1 MVMRQIDEII
11 IHCTA
16 TRPNWWEDKT
26 TEEKVAEVKRW
37 HVQDNN
43 WSDLG
48 YHYLLDR
55 DGTQAKG
62 RPIEKAGAHCKG
74 HNSNSIG
81 IALFGG
87 HGSSERDTFNEH
99 YTVEQNKALRELLA
113 DLSDTY
119 GIKKITGHN
128 QYAPKACPGFDVPRW
143 LARKP
148 AAPVRTKA
156 VQSKTVQASATQVAT
171 GAGGAVAAVA
181 ALDGT
186 AQLVAIGGSV
196 LVILLGLWIMR
207 ERLKGWANGR
217 R

>member
-1 MVMRQIDEII
+1 MVMRKIDEII

-37 HVQDNN
+37 HVQDNG

-48 YHYLLDR
+48 YHYLIDR
-55 DGTQAKG
+55 DGTVAKG
-62 RPIEKAGAHCKG
+62 RPVEKAGAHCKG
-74 HNSNSIG
+74 HNSTTIG
-81 IALFGG
+81 VSLFGG

-99 YTVEQNKALRELLA
+99 FTVEQNKALRELLA

-119 GIKKITGHN
+119 GIKKI
-128 QYAPKACPGFDVPRW
+128 
-143 LARKP
+143 
-148 AAPVRTKA
+148 
-156 VQSKTVQASATQVAT
+156 STVQASATQVAT